1 MQRKH
6 ETFDRRST
14 VTRRL
19 AVYLPDPIY
28 EQLEQWADEE
38 RRPLSNLA
46 AFLLEM
52 SVRQNEERKQQ
63 QQSQDK

>member
-1 MQRKH
+1 M
-6 ETFDRRST
+6 
-14 VTRRL
+14 TRRL

-28 EQLEQWADEE
+28 KQLEQWANEE
-38 RRPLSNLA
+38 RRPISNLA

-63 QQSQDK
+63 QQNQDK